1 MRKVLVIPLLT
12 CYIVMTG
19 CAVFLIGAGVG
30 AGTFSYVRGELKRT
44 YEAEYNQCIEA
55 GKETLEA
62 LKMPLEESLADGLK
76 TILNAR
82 RADGTLVT
90 LKIVVLA
97 PNRTEV
103 GIRCGVIGIWDKKAA
118 RLIHELIAK
127 RLQP

>member
-1 MRKVLVIPLLT
+1 
-12 CYIVMTG
+12 MTG
-19 CAVFLIGAGVG
+19 CAAFLVGAGVG

-44 YEAEYNQCIEA
+44 YEAEYNRCIEA

-76 TILNAR
+76 TILKAR
-82 RADGTLVT
+82 RADGTPVIVR
-90 LKIVVLA
+90 IVVLA

-118 RLIHELIAK
+118 GLIHGLIAK
-127 RLQP
+127 RLQS